1 MTDLPFEQDVRKLA
15 SAVSGPVLT
24 PGDEGYAG
32 ECSGANLAVAH
43 HPQVVVGAA
52 TEGDVQAAVRFAGER
67 GLPVGVLATGHGPA
81 LPVDEGV
88 LITTRRLDGVRVDAG
103 ARTAHVGAGALWGP
117 VVEAAAGDGL
127 APLVGSSP
135 SVRVVGYTLGG
146 GLSISMARAQGWAAD
161 HVQTMDVV
169 TADGELR
176 RAAPQEE
183 PDLYWALLGG
193 KSNFGVV
200 TAMAFT
206 LFPVS
211 RLYAGNLYYAGEHAG
226 QVLRAYRDFTAA
238 APDEVTSSLAL
249 MRMPDAPFL
258 PAFMRGTLTVNV
270 RVSCVAPPE
279 LGDRLVAPMRNAAP
293 LLADTVTEMPYAD
306 CLGIIPEG
314 GEPWAAVEHFALL
327 DGLTPRAVEAVL
339 DTAGPDARTRI
350 DIVDVRHLGGAL
362 AAPPAAPNA
371 VGNRDAAFAVL
382 TLTFVAAGE
391 AERSAASGTELTAR
405 LTPRPGDRRHPTFL
419 SHADAVEERTPAAYS
434 PETYRR
440 LRAVKARY
448 DPDNVFRFNHN
459 IPAAG

>member
-1 MTDLPFEQDVRKLA
+1 MTDLPFERDVRRLA
-15 SAVSGPVLT
+15 SAVSGPALA

-32 ECSGANLAVAH
+32 ECAGANLAVAH
-43 HPQVVVGAA
+43 RPQVVVGAA
-52 TEGDVQAAVRFAGER
+52 TEGDVQTAVRFAREHA
-67 GLPVGVLATGHGPA
+67 LPMGVLATGHGPS

-88 LITTRRLDGVRVDAG
+88 LITTRRLDRVRVDAG
-103 ARTAHVGAGALWGP
+103 ARAAHVGAGALWGP
-117 VVEAAAGDGL
+117 VVHAAAREGL

-135 SVRVVGYTLGG
+135 SVGVVGYTLGG
-146 GLSISMARAQGWAAD
+146 GLSISMARAHGWAAD
-161 HVQTMDVV
+161 HVQAMDVV

-176 RAAPQEE
+176 RAAPRDE

-200 TAMAFT
+200 TTMAFT
-206 LFPVS
+206 LFPVT
-211 RLYAGNLYYAGEHAG
+211 RLYAGNLYYAAEHAG
-226 QVLRAYRDFTAA
+226 QVLRAYRDFTAS
-238 APDEVTSSLAL
+238 APDEVTSSFAL

-270 RVSCVAPPE
+270 RVSCVAPPAE
-279 LGDRLVAPMRNAAP
+279 GARLVAPLRYAAP

-306 CLGIIPEG
+306 CLGIVPEG

-327 DGLTPRAVEAVL
+327 DDLTPQAVEAVL
-339 DTAGPDARTRI
+339 DTVGPDAATRI
-350 DIVDVRHLGGAL
+350 DIVDIRHLGGAL
-362 AAPPAAPNA
+362 AAPPLAPNA
-371 VGNRDAAFAVL
+371 VGNRDAGFAVL
-382 TLTFVAAGE
+382 TLTFTAPGE
-391 AERSAASGTELTAR
+391 AALSAASGTELTERIA
-405 LTPRPGDRRHPTFL
+405 PRPGDRRHPTFL